1 MSQKYAGYDSEGN
14 ITGFYDSEIS
24 PVPSGV
30 TAIQIS
36 DANWKTCVASQ
47 LCTVKNGQL
56 VVVEP
61 QPKG

>member
-1 MSQKYAGYDSEGN
+1 MSQKYAGYNSEGN
-14 ITGFYDSEIS
+14 ITGFYDSVIS

-30 TAIQIS
+30 NAITIS
-36 DANWKTCVASQ
+36 NADWQTCVASQ